1 MSRWYKIINKHMTLS
16 EYYDLLQSKSDKGT
30 THNYINGY
38 YNNEFTPKRDTE
50 LSILELG
57 LAGGASI
64 KLWNGWFTNVK
75 IIGMDIEDECINSF
89 SDANNI
95 IIQVRDGYCEN
106 TLKEWSDNIF
116 DYIIEDGPHTLESQI
131 FSVKYWIDKI
141 KPGGKLI
148 VEDIQSTNNLNSII
162 ENIDKSKASH
172 NIFDLRG
179 DKGRYDDIIVELI
192 KL

>member
-1 MSRWYKIINKHMTLS
+1 MTIG
-16 EYYDLLQSKSDKGT
+16 EYYDSLEPKSDKGT

-38 YNNEFTPKRDTE
+38 YNNEFTPKKNSE
-50 LSILELG
+50 LFILELG
-57 LAGGASI
+57 LAGGDSI
-64 KLWNGWFTNVK
+64 KIWAGWFTNVK
-75 IIGMDIEDECINSF
+75 IIGIDIQDECVNIF
-89 SDANNI
+89 SDASNI
-95 IIQVRDGYCEN
+95 NIHVRDGYCEN
-106 TLKEWSDNIF
+106 TLKEWPDNIF
-116 DYIIEDGPHTLESQI
+116 DYIIEDGPHTMESQI

-148 VEDIQSTNNLNSII
+148 IEDIQSIDDLNSII
-162 ENIDKSKASH
+162 ENIDKSKASY